1 MRFLKHKNLIFFK
14 NQAMKK
20 IIFTLFIA
28 TISFSSFSQ
37 TTLKGMVKDNQ
48 GTAIFGANVYT
59 KSNPQKGTITNFDG
73 NFSLSIYKEDILM
86 VSYIGF
92 QTLEIPL
99 ATIDTKNTLQITL
112 LEAANSLE
120 EVIIKYTD
128 PISEQFSVV
137 KMDILKDVY
146 LNPVAQG
153 DPLKA
158 ITIQPFSTNTD
169 ETANPSLRGSSG
181 DRSRVIYNGVP
192 IINPVRGASL
202 NNQGFFSL
210 LNPEIIEKQYVYA
223 SNPSLTFGNTS
234 AGLVEVETKRKL
246 ENNNLQLS
254 AGLASAGFFLN
265 QKIKKKSFVQAY
277 GNHQFSDAFTGI
289 QEAATSTI
297 KSFSAKDFGL
307 NFHSNLSEKLEINS
321 FSYFIN
327 ENFSGK
333 NREQFTYTGDTES
346 GRKRFLTINNLKYYT
361 KKGTW
366 QLNQGASFDQTNY
379 EYGNANYNT
388 TYKNFFTSLNYKWF
402 LLDNTN
408 IQFGVSHDYHHHL
421 FEDTVPTFFYANAP
435 TSPSFDREENIKN
448 NILEGYAYMLWELN
462 NEWSFSSAW
471 RSNIP
476 TSEQESYLSSQMS
489 VKFKPNHKHYFLLS
503 GGEYHSYSVPN
514 SLATSYNLLK
524 SFQLAFDYNF
534 EHKNT
539 LLKAATYF
547 KKETGSQ
554 NRDAFSTFDEV
565 TTFGVEFFIE
575 QQFLKSFK
583 FTFANSFID
592 QEQII
597 NTIGYPGNFDLDY
610 FFKILLEYRKKSLSI
625 ALNYIGKPGAYYTP
639 IIGSNNPSKT
649 QFYEPIFSENLYSE
663 QYGNSSNFS
672 FNMSKVLFLEKSQ
685 LVFYA
690 SLNNIFNQK
699 NQQTVQY
706 NEDYSIKH
714 FESYNL
720 RTFYFGMVWQLNY

>member
-1 MRFLKHKNLIFFK
+1 MKFLLVAVFF
-14 NQAMKK
+14 
-20 IIFTLFIA
+20 F
-28 TISFSSFSQ
+28 ISFLCFSQ
-37 TTLKGMVKDNQ
+37 TTLKGIVKDKQ
-48 GTAIFGANVYT
+48 GTTIFGANIYT
-59 KSNPQKGTITNFDG
+59 KSNPQKGTITNFEG
-73 NFSLSIYKEDILM
+73 NFSLSIYKKDILI

-99 ATIDTKNTLQITL
+99 ATIDTKDTLQITL
-112 LEAANSLE
+112 LEVVNSLE

-158 ITIQPFSTNTD
+158 ITIQSFSTNTD
-169 ETANPSLRGSSG
+169 ETANPSLRGSGG

-192 IINPVRGASL
+192 IINPIRSASL
-202 NNQGFFSL
+202 KNQGFFSL

-254 AGLASAGFFLN
+254 AGLASAGFFLS

-277 GNHQFSDAFTGI
+277 GNYQFSDAFTGI
-289 QEAATSTI
+289 QEASTPTI
-297 KSFSAKDFGL
+297 KSFSTKDLGL
-307 NFHSNLSEKLEINS
+307 NFHSNLSKKIEINS

-327 ENFSGK
+327 ESFSGK
-333 NREQFTYTGDTES
+333 NREQFTYTGDVES

-361 KKGTW
+361 QKGTW
-366 QLNQGASFDQTNY
+366 QLNQGTSFDQMNLK
-379 EYGNANYNT
+379 YGNANYNT
-388 TYKNFFTSLNYKWF
+388 NYKNFFTSINYKWF
-402 LLDNTN
+402 LLDNTD
-408 IQFGVSHDYHHHL
+408 IQFGASHDYHHHI
-421 FEDTVPTFFYANAP
+421 FKDTVPAFFYANAP
-435 TSPSFDREENIKN
+435 TSPSFDREVKIKN
-448 NILEGYAYMLWELN
+448 NILEGYAYMLWKIN
-462 NEWSFSSAW
+462 NQWSFSSAL

-476 TSEQESYLSSQMS
+476 TNVQESYFSSQMS
-489 VKFKPNHKHYFLLS
+489 VKFKPNYKHYFLLS
-503 GGEYHSYSVPN
+503 GGKYHSYSVPN

-539 LLKAATYF
+539 LLKAATYL
-547 KKETGSQ
+547 KKETGTQ
-554 NRDAFSTFDEV
+554 NRDAFLTFDEV

-575 QQFLKSFK
+575 QQFLKYFK

-597 NTIGYPGNFDLDY
+597 NTIGYPGSYDLNY
-610 FFKILLEYRKKSLSI
+610 LFKIILEYRSRKNLSI
-625 ALNYIGKPGAYYTP
+625 ALNYIGRPGTYYTH
-639 IIGSNNPSKT
+639 IIGSNNPSET

-663 QYGNSSNFS
+663 QYGNYSNFS

-685 LVFYA
+685 FVFYA
-690 SLNNIFNQK
+690 TLNNIFNQK

-714 FESYNL
+714 FENYNL
-720 RTFYFGMVWQLNY
+720 RIFYFGMVWQLNY